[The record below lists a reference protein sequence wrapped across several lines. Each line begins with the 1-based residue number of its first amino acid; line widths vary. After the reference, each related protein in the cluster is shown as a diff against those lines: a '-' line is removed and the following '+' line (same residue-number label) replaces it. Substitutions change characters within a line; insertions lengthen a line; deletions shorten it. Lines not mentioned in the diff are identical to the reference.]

1 MEAGRLTLL
10 GVPIDSVGEAG
21 GTENGPSVLRRHL
34 ASDLSD
40 AGDTRI
46 RLRGGNRDPES
57 GWLDF
62 GDVVRMS
69 TEVRRRV
76 AEITASG
83 QVPLILGGCCSLL
96 PAALA
101 GARDSLG
108 EFGLAYFDGHLDL
121 FTGDTSPT
129 GEAAD
134 MPVATMLGM
143 APAPLLETIGPV
155 PVVAPERMVLIGAR
169 DPEEAELVA
178 PLPDGLGI
186 GRILD
191 RESLRD
197 ADLARTGASIADD
210 LSRNG
215 GRFWLHL
222 DLDVLDQ
229 EAFPATDYLMDDGL
243 TLEELRNLI
252 EPIAASRGLIGLNLT
267 CFNPDKDP
275 DGSCGRWLA
284 ELIEAT
290 AITSK

>member
-10 GVPIDSVGEAG
+10 GVPIDSVGQAG

-34 ASDLSD
+34 SSDLSD

-46 RLRGGNRDPES
+46 RLRGGDRDPGC

-76 AEITASG
+76 AEITAAG
-83 QVPLILGGCCSLL
+83 QVPLILGGCCAFL

-134 MPVATMLGM
+134 MPVAATLGM
-143 APAPLLETIGPV
+143 APAPLLEAIGPV
-155 PVVAPERMVLIGAR
+155 PVVTPGRMVLIGAR

-197 ADLARTGASIADD
+197 ADLAGTGASIAED
-210 LSRNG
+210 LSRHG
-215 GRFWLHL
+215 GHFWLHL